1 MNEES
6 DRNSVIA
13 LLDKLGAQDDSEVL
27 AAGRALHAK
36 IDEMGVG
43 WEQLLVPDQEDAQDT
58 AEAFDDEDA
67 EAFDDEVADDGDGDE
82 DAEDAPADDD
92 FEPVGDAVE
101 DIKSIDRLLA
111 ANGISAEFRDELQ
124 GYKKDIKENEFSAAD
139 CRYIQALQK
148 RLAGGKKSK
157 PRRKKTE

>member
-1 MNEES
+1 MEEVPQRVLVVTPHAN
-6 DRNSVIA
+6 DA
-13 LLDKLGAQDDSEVL
+13 EVL

-43 WEQLLVPDQEDAQDT
+43 WGQLLVPDEVDVPDT
-58 AEAFDDEDA
+58 AEAFDDEDG
-67 EAFDDEVADDGDGDE
+67 DGDGDAD
-82 DAEDAPADDD
+82 DADDASADDD
-92 FEPVGDAVE
+92 FEPVGDAVD

-124 GYKKDIKENEFSAAD
+124 GYKEDIKENEFGAAD
-139 CRYIQALQK
+139 RRYIQALQK

-157 PRRKKTE
+157 PRRK